1 MNIQGFQKLTLL
13 DFPGTIACIVFTG
26 GCNFRCPFCH
36 NSGLVLNPKEN
47 NNLERD
53 VLRYLS
59 ERKNIIDGVCITGGE
74 PLLQPDLID
83 FISTVKELGYKVKL
97 DTNGYNPE
105 KLKEILD
112 LQLVDYVAMDIKS
125 GERTYSKLCGVPIDF
140 SRISKSI
147 ELLKESRIPFE
158 FRTTAVKQL
167 HTMEDF
173 AEAAKLTQGA
183 DRYYIQKFVD
193 SGHVLENGFTA
204 FTEEEMQNILSE
216 ARGVNPNTVIRGE
229 E

>member
-36 NSGLVLNPKEN
+36 NSGLVLNPREN
-47 NNLERD
+47 NNLEKD
-53 VLRYLS
+53 VLQYLS
-59 ERKNIIDGVCITGGE
+59 GRKHLIDGVCITGGE

-97 DTNGYNPE
+97 DTNGYSPE

-125 GERTYSKLCGVPIDF
+125 GERTYSKVCGVPIDF
-140 SRISKSI
+140 SKILKSI
-147 ELLKESRIPFE
+147 ELLKESQIPFE
-158 FRTTAVKQL
+158 FRTTAVKHL
-167 HTMEDF
+167 HTLADF
-173 AEAAKLTQGA
+173 REMARLTENA

-193 SGHVLENGFTA
+193 SGNVMKDGFTA
-204 FTEEEMQNILSE
+204 FTEEEMQELLSVVKS
-216 ARGVNPNTVIRGE
+216 VNPNATIRGQE
-229 E
+229 